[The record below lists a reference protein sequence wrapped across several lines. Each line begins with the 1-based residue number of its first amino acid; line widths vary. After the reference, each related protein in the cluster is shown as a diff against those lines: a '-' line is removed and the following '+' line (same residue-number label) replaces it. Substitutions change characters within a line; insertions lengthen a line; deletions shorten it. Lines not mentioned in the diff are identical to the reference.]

1 MENQVE
7 VLETSDVS
15 NEEIDRIL
23 QDFEDPLSIVEESPY
38 RGPLDD
44 IQELLSTTQERSAEI
59 TGVPAQALESSLEE
73 GWEEEKEEPI
83 PQPMEP
89 IIPTNSPTLLIE
101 ESSSRFSSAV
111 WYNSVRAKS
120 VVLAGV
126 GGIGGYVAF
135 LLSRMKPA
143 SLTLYDPDIVEEVN
157 MSGQLY
163 SKKDVGK
170 SKVDSIA
177 EMMADYSN
185 FFNTLSIADRF
196 TASSPAKNIMICG
209 FDNMQARE
217 IFFNKWLQ
225 HVATLPEEEKKKCL
239 FIDGRL
245 AAEEFQVF
253 CITGDDNYHQT
264 IYNRDYL
271 FSDAEADATICSY
284 KQTSHCANM
293 IGSIMVNL
301 FVNFVAN
308 ECDPLIPRD
317 LPFITT
323 YDAERMYFKTS
334 I

>member
-1 MENQVE
+1 MENQVK

-15 NEEIDRIL
+15 NEEIDRML
-23 QDFEDPLSIVEESPY
+23 QGFEETSSIVEESPY

-44 IQELLSTTQERSAEI
+44 LQELLAATQERSAEI
-59 TGVPAQALESSLEE
+59 TGVPTQALESSP
-73 GWEEEKEEPI
+73 EEEKEEPI
-83 PQPMEP
+83 PQPIEP
-89 IIPTNSPTLLIE
+89 IIPTNSPTLLVE

-111 WYNSVRAKS
+111 WYDAVRTKS

-126 GGIGGYVAF
+126 GGIGSYVAF

-143 SLTLYDPDIVEEVN
+143 SITIYDPDIVEEVN

-163 SKKDVGK
+163 SKKNVGK
-170 SKVDSIA
+170 TKVDSIA
-177 EMMADYSN
+177 EMMVDYSN
-185 FFNTLSIADRF
+185 FFNTLSIADRY
-196 TASSPAKNIMICG
+196 TIGSPAENIMICG
-209 FDNMQARE
+209 FDNMQARRQFYNSW
-217 IFFNKWLQ
+217 IQ
-225 HVATLPEEEKKKCL
+225 HIGMLPAEERKKCL

-253 CITGDDNYHQT
+253 CITGDDNYHQAV
-264 IYNRDYL
+264 YNRDYL
-271 FSDAEADATICSY
+271 FSDAEADETICSY

>member
-7 VLETSDVS
+7 VLETTDVS
-15 NEEIDRIL
+15 NDEIDRML
-23 QDFEDPLSIVEESPY
+23 ADFETGGLSDQPETPTIAVIASDGVQVRRLSASEAYEEFNEMIREAGTRSDVEEH
-38 RGPLDD
+38 
-44 IQELLSTTQERSAEI
+44 
-59 TGVPAQALESSLEE
+59 
-73 GWEEEKEEPI
+73 EEEPA
-83 PQPMEP
+83 PQPTEP
-89 IIPTNSPTLLIE
+89 IIPVNSPTLLVE
-101 ESSSRFSSAV
+101 ESSSRFSSAI
-111 WYNSVRAKS
+111 WYDAVRTKS

-126 GGIGGYVAF
+126 GGIGSYVAF

-143 SLTLYDPDIVEEVN
+143 SLTIYDPDTVEEVN

-163 SKKDVGK
+163 SKKNVGK
-170 SKVDSIA
+170 TKVDSIA

-185 FFNTLSIADRF
+185 FFN
-196 TASSPAKNIMICG
+196 
-209 FDNMQARE
+209 
-217 IFFNKWLQ
+217 KWLL
-225 HVATLPEEEKKKCL
+225 HVSNLPEEEKKKCL

-253 CITGDDNYHQT
+253 CITGNDRYHQDM
-264 IYNRDYL
+264 YMKEHL
-271 FSDAEADATICSY
+271 FSDAEADETICSY

-308 ECDPLIPRD
+308 ECEPLIPRD

-323 YDAERMYFKTS
+323 YDAERMFFKTS

>member
-15 NEEIDRIL
+15 NEEIDRML
-23 QDFEDPLSIVEESPY
+23 QDFEDF
-38 RGPLDD
+38 
-44 IQELLSTTQERSAEI
+44 QELLAATQERSAEI
-59 TGVPAQALESSLEE
+59 TGVPTQALEDSL
-73 GWEEEKEEPI
+73 EEEKEEEKEEEPV

-89 IIPTNSPTLLIE
+89 IIPTNSPTLLVE

-111 WYNSVRAKS
+111 WYNAVRTKS
-120 VVLAGV
+120 IILAGV
-126 GGIGGYVAF
+126 GGIGSYVAF

-143 SLTLYDPDIVEEVN
+143 SLTIYDPDIVEEVN

-163 SKKDVGK
+163 SRKNVGRT
-170 SKVDSIA
+170 KVDSIA
-177 EMMADYSN
+177 EMMIDYSN
-185 FFNTLSIADRF
+185 FFNTLCIADRY
-196 TASSPAKNIMICG
+196 TIGSPTEDIMICG
-209 FDNMQARE
+209 FDNMQARRQ
-217 IFFNKWLQ
+217 FFESWIQ
-225 HVATLPEEEKKKCL
+225 HVEMLPEERRKKCL

-253 CITGDDNYHQT
+253 CITGDDKYHQVV
-264 IYNRDYL
+264 YNRDYL
-271 FSDAEADATICSY
+271 FSDAEADETICSY

-293 IGSIMVNL
+293 IGSIIVNL

>member
-7 VLETSDVS
+7 VLETADVS
-15 NEEIDRIL
+15 NEEIDRML
-23 QDFEDPLSIVEESPY
+23 QDFEQESSVTEESPY

-44 IQELLSTTQERSAEI
+44 LQELLQTANEYAAEAV
-59 TGVPAQALESSLEE
+59 GVPAQEFEE
-73 GWEEEKEEPI
+73 TSEEEKEEEST
-83 PQPMEP
+83 PQPAMEP
-89 IIPTNSPTLLIE
+89 IIPVNSPTLLVE

-111 WYNSVRAKS
+111 WYNAVRAKS
-120 VVLAGV
+120 IVLAGV
-126 GGIGGYVAF
+126 GGIGSYVAF

-143 SLTLYDPDIVEEVN
+143 SITLYDPDTVEEVN

-163 SKKDVGK
+163 SKKNIGK
-170 SKVDSIA
+170 AKVDSMA

-185 FFNTLSIADRF
+185 FFNVMSIPNRF
-196 TASSPAKNIMICG
+196 TIASPAENIMICG
-209 FDNMQARE
+209 FDNMQARRQ
-217 IFFNKWLQ
+217 FFNRWIQ
-225 HVATLPEEEKKKCL
+225 YMTVLPEEERKKCL

-253 CITGDDNYHQT
+253 CITGDDTYHQDM
-264 IYNRDYL
+264 YRRDYL
-271 FSDAEADATICSY
+271 FSDDEADETVCSY

-323 YDAERMYFKTS
+323 YDAERMFFKTS

>member
-7 VLETSDVS
+7 VLETSDVAS
-15 NEEIDRIL
+15 EEIDRIL
-23 QDFEDPLSIVEESPY
+23 TEIEEELFSNPEEHEEEPVQPKESIV
-38 RGPLDD
+38 
-44 IQELLSTTQERSAEI
+44 
-59 TGVPAQALESSLEE
+59 PA
-73 GWEEEKEEPI
+73 
-83 PQPMEP
+83 
-89 IIPTNSPTLLIE
+89 NSPTLLVE

-111 WYNSVRAKS
+111 WYNAVRTKS
-120 VVLAGV
+120 IVLAGV
-126 GGIGGYVAF
+126 GGIGSYVAF

-143 SLTLYDPDIVEEVN
+143 SLTIYDPDVVEEVN

-163 SKKDVGK
+163 SKNNVGR

-185 FFNTLSIADRF
+185 FFNTMSIPERF
-196 TASSPAKNIMICG
+196 TSNSPSENIMICG
-209 FDNMQARE
+209 FDNMEARNL
-217 IFFNKWLQ
+217 FFNKWLL
-225 HVATLPEEEKKKCL
+225 HVSSLPEEERKKCL

-253 CITGDDNYHQT
+253 CITGDDKYHQD
-264 IYNRDYL
+264 IYRKEYL
-271 FSDAEADATICSY
+271 FSDSEADETICSY

-308 ECDPLIPRD
+308 ECDPLVPRD

-323 YDAERMYFKTS
+323 YDAERMFFKTS
-334 I
+334 VL

>member
-7 VLETSDVS
+7 VLETTDVS
-15 NEEIDRIL
+15 NDEIDRIL
-23 QDFEDPLSIVEESPY
+23 ADFETGSLSNQSGTPTIAMIASDGVQLRSLSASEAYEEFNEMI
-38 RGPLDD
+38 REAG
-44 IQELLSTTQERSAEI
+44 TRSDAE
-59 TGVPAQALESSLEE
+59 EH
-73 GWEEEKEEPI
+73 EEEPA
-83 PQPMEP
+83 PQPAEP
-89 IIPTNSPTLLIE
+89 IIPVNSPTLLVE
-101 ESSSRFSSAV
+101 ESSSRFSSAI
-111 WYNSVRAKS
+111 WYDAVRTKS

-126 GGIGGYVAF
+126 GGIGSYVAF

-143 SLTLYDPDIVEEVN
+143 SLTIYDPDTVEEVN

-163 SKKDVGK
+163 SKKNVGK
-170 SKVDSIA
+170 TKVDSIA

-185 FFNTLSIADRF
+185 FFNTMSIADKF
-196 TASSPAKNIMICG
+196 TENSPAENIMICG
-209 FDNMQARE
+209 FDNMKARNL
-217 IFFNKWLQ
+217 FFNRWLL
-225 HVATLPEEEKKKCL
+225 HVSNLPEEEKKKCL

-253 CITGDDNYHQT
+253 CITGDDRYHQD
-264 IYNRDYL
+264 IYMKEHL
-271 FSDAEADATICSY
+271 FSDAEADETICSY

-308 ECDPLIPRD
+308 ECEPLIPRD

-323 YDAERMYFKTS
+323 YDAERMFFKTS

>member
-15 NEEIDRIL
+15 SEEIDRML
-23 QDFEDPLSIVEESPY
+23 VDFEGTSPSELETPAY
-38 RGPLDD
+38 RGALSDL
-44 IQELLSTTQERSAEI
+44 QELLAAINERAADI
-59 TGVPAQALESSLEE
+59 AGVPTEAIEE
-73 GWEEEKEEPI
+73 PLEEEKVEDPI
-83 PQPMEP
+83 PQPIEP
-89 IIPTNSPTLLIE
+89 IIPTNSPTLLVE

-111 WYNSVRAKS
+111 WYDAVRTKS
-120 VVLAGV
+120 IVLAGV
-126 GGIGGYVAF
+126 GGIGSYVAF

-143 SLTLYDPDIVEEVN
+143 SITIYDPDIVEEVN

-163 SKKDVGK
+163 SKKNVGK
-170 SKVDSIA
+170 TKVDSIA
-177 EMMADYSN
+177 EMMVDYSN
-185 FFNTLSIADRF
+185 FFNTLSIADRY
-196 TASSPAKNIMICG
+196 TIGSPAENIMICG
-209 FDNMQARE
+209 FDNMQAR
-217 IFFNKWLQ
+217 IQFYNSWIQ
-225 HVATLPEEEKKKCL
+225 HIGMLPAEERKKCL

-271 FSDAEADATICSY
+271 FSDAEADETICSY

>member
-7 VLETSDVS
+7 ILETSGVS
-15 NEEIDRIL
+15 NEEINEVL
-23 QDFEDPLSIVEESPY
+23 QGFEETYSIVEESPY
-38 RGPLDD
+38 RGPLGDLREFLAN
-44 IQELLSTTQERSAEI
+44 IQERSAEI
-59 TGVPAQALESSLEE
+59 TDVPAQALESSPEEE
-73 GWEEEKEEPI
+73 GEEPI
-83 PQPMEP
+83 PQSIEP
-89 IIPTNSPTLLIE
+89 IIPINSPTLLVE
-101 ESSSRFSSAV
+101 KSSSRFSSAV
-111 WYNSVRAKS
+111 WYDAVRSKS
-120 VVLAGV
+120 IILAGV
-126 GGIGGYVAF
+126 GGIGSYVAF

-143 SLTLYDPDIVEEVN
+143 SITIYDPDTVEEVN

-163 SKKDVGK
+163 SKKNVGK
-170 SKVDSIA
+170 TKVDSIA
-177 EMMADYSN
+177 EMMVDYSN
-185 FFNTLSIADRF
+185 FFNILSIADRY
-196 TASSPAKNIMICG
+196 TINSPAGNIMICG
-209 FDNMQARE
+209 FDNMQARRQFYNSW
-217 IFFNKWLQ
+217 IQ
-225 HVATLPEEEKKKCL
+225 HIGMFPAEERKKCL

-253 CITGDDNYHQT
+253 CITGDDNYHQAV
-264 IYNRDYL
+264 YNRDYL
-271 FSDAEADATICSY
+271 FSDAEADETICSY